1 MKKRLL
7 LFINLFICM
16 ILIIGFMGTALMSH
30 NTYKKVIEDDIE
42 NISKL
47 TSSNIY
53 AEINNE
59 LTKPLFVSQTMAND
73 SFLKT
78 WLYDE
83 KNGRDDAQAKETLR
97 EYLAAYRDK
106 YQYDAVYTIS
116 ASSDIYYY
124 YDGVNKVVSPDNEHD
139 DWYYDFL
146 ESGLSYRLNID
157 TDEVNQNELTIF
169 VDCRIE
175 DKEGELLGVTG
186 VGVKMSRLQ
195 KLLEEYET
203 EYELDALLIDSE
215 GNVTISTDIEQI
227 EAYNFFKD
235 PSIQKFKEDIIN
247 NKHDVEMHW
256 YPENQYDH
264 CIITH
269 YIENL
274 DWYLIVHKNTQSLRS
289 SFTELL
295 IKDLIVIIVVLCLLL
310 SIISVIIH
318 WYNHRLSLFLNTDK
332 LTRLPN
338 QQAFKESFDQLSKH
352 GSNTL
357 FLFDLD
363 HFKNIN
369 DTDGHMAGNYILAQI
384 AEISRR
390 VLNERGMIAR
400 WGGDEFIGI
409 IYCSLP
415 EAEQIMT
422 ELMQCIVKE
431 CSFSKGIVTISVGLC
446 EIRKGRG
453 LDALTEQADKALYQS
468 KAMGGNSIS
477 K

>member
-1 MKKRLL
+1 MKRRLL
-7 LFINLFICM
+7 LFINLFICT
-16 ILIIGFMGTALMSH
+16 ILIIGFVGTALLSH

-53 AEINNE
+53 AEINSE

-83 KNGRDDAQAKETLR
+83 KAGNADDKAKETLR

-106 YQYDAVYTIS
+106 YQYDAVYAIS
-116 ASSDIYYY
+116 ASSNVYYY
-124 YDGVNKVVSPDNEHD
+124 YDGVNKIISPENEHD

-157 TDEVNQNELTIF
+157 TDEVNQNELTVF
-169 VDCRIE
+169 VDCRIV

-195 KLLEEYET
+195 DMLRQYESD
-203 EYELDALLIDSE
+203 YELETLLIDAK
-215 GNVTISTDIEQI
+215 GNVKVSTDVEQI
-227 EAYNFFKD
+227 GSFNFFAL
-235 PSIQKFKEDIIN
+235 PAIQNFKEAIIN
-247 NKHDVEMHW
+247 NKSDIEMHW
-256 YPENQYDH
+256 YPENQNDH

-269 YIENL
+269 YIDNL
-274 DWYLIVHKNTQSLRS
+274 DWYLIVHKNTQLLRS
-289 SFTELL
+289 SFKELL
-295 IKDLIVIIVVLCLLL
+295 IKDLIIIIVVLCLLL

-318 WYNHRLSLFLNTDK
+318 WYNRRLSLFLNTDR

-338 QQAFKESFDQLSKH
+338 QQAFKESFDQLKH
-352 GSNTL
+352 GSYTL

-363 HFKNIN
+363 HFKDIN
-369 DTDGHMAGNYILAQI
+369 DTDGHMKGNYILAQV

-409 IYCSLP
+409 IHCP
-415 EAEQIMT
+415 ITEAEQIMT
-422 ELMQCIVKE
+422 ELKQCIVKE
-431 CSFSKGIVTISVGLC
+431 CSFSKGIVTISTGLC
-446 EIRKGRG
+446 EIQKGSS
-453 LDALTEQADKALYQS
+453 LDDLTEQADKALYQA
-468 KAMGGNSIS
+468 KAKGGNCIS